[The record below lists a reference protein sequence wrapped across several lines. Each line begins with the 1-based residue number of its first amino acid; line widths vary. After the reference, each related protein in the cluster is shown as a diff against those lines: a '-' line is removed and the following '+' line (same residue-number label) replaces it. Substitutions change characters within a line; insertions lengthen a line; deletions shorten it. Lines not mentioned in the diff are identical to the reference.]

1 MKMKKAL
8 LRSAIIVA
16 IILLSVGIGLI
27 SQTIGHRVALK
38 KYPREFSSFVEKYAG
53 ESGVPEDVVYGVIK
67 YVSGFS
73 SNHVGEDG
81 GIGLMGITP
90 EVFEKLLSETKEEL
104 TEGILYDP
112 ETNIR
117 YGAIYLSEL
126 YNSYGRWEQ
135 VYAAVVAGE
144 DTVNGWRADPSLLGD
159 KGQLK
164 IPDKGVAAQVKDIS
178 KIVGKYKDLYY

>member
-16 IILLSVGIGLI
+16 IILLSVGVGFIC
-27 SQTIGHRVALK
+27 QMIGHRVDLK
-38 KYPREFSSFVEKYAG
+38 KYPREFSSFVEKYSR
-53 ESGVPEDVVYGVIK
+53 ESGVPEDVAYGVIK

-90 EVFEKLLSETKEEL
+90 AVFEKLLAETKEDL
-104 TEGILYDP
+104 TDGILYDP

-117 YGAIYLSEL
+117 YGTLYLSEL

-144 DTVNGWRADPSLLGD
+144 ETVNGWRADPSLLGD
-159 KGQLK
+159 KGQLT
-164 IPDKGVAAQVKDIS
+164 IPDKSVAAKVKDVS
-178 KIVGKYKDLYY
+178 KIVEKYKDLYY